1 MSFIQRIDKA
11 AGSLRQAS
19 RLDCMTR
26 VIAQCPSTNC
36 RYKKHGRNR
45 EGVLAAWLN
54 KLSENQ
60 GVPVDP

>member
-36 RYKKHGRNR
+36 RYKNMAETVKVFWQPG
-45 EGVLAAWLN
+45 
-54 KLSENQ
+54 
-60 GVPVDP
+60 